1 MSGYSRQTCA
11 MYSSKS
17 GALAGPGA
25 GVAGPGGGEAAE
37 GRAELDGCPEVAGAL
52 AMPGAG
58 AAEPGGGD
66 AAGGPAEVDGSGHGS
81 FSRARGR
88 EAAALAELGA
98 GCSMLEA
105 AAGSR

>member
-66 AAGGPAEVDGSGHGS
+66 AAMAPTGGGS
-81 FSRARGR
+81 R
-88 EAAALAELGA
+88 EWPGASSSAGWLAELGRA
-98 GCSMLEA
+98 PASP
-105 AAGSR
+105 